1 MNNHLVERDIKIE
14 LYPLK
19 GEIIPFWIPLM
30 FALIGAVNCILV
42 THFILNSKFNTEPL
56 FPWSSS
62 SNQKN
67 IGKTEISTIN
77 KANNLVEEHAKQES
91 IASETDIKQPIRLP
105 FQDLNNEKEE
115 LLATKN
121 GVAPAIINE
130 KISAVITNPDK
141 YITQTN
147 STYSTPAPDNIA
159 AITKSK
165 PIANEIEEN
174 TTLEQKPLSLPE
186 CPSDFFFT
194 FPRSSVTL
202 NDQGLLSEIL
212 LLTLW
217 VKQHSDTKIFI
228 EGHSD
233 SVGPEEYNLLLSYR
247 RAKAAEKILI
257 DRGIPKNQLITRAL
271 GEQQPLRNL
280 PHSSRQNRRV
290 FIRIED
296 NTNCINSSING
307 DSN

>member
-1 MNNHLVERDIKIE
+1 MNNHLVERDLKIG

-19 GEIIPFWIPLM
+19 GETTPLWIPLM
-30 FALIGAVNCILV
+30 FALIGVVNNILG
-42 THFILNSKFNTEPL
+42 THFILNSKFNTKPL
-56 FPWSSS
+56 FTWSSS
-62 SNQKN
+62 SNPKN
-67 IGKTEISTIN
+67 IGKTEISTII

-91 IASETDIKQPIRLP
+91 IISETYIKQPIRLP

-121 GVAPAIINE
+121 GVAPVIINE
-130 KISAVITNPDK
+130 KSSALITNPDK

-147 STYSTPAPDNIA
+147 GTYSTPPPDTIA
-159 AITKSK
+159 AVTKSK
-165 PIANEIEEN
+165 PIANEIEAN
-174 TTLEQKPLSLPE
+174 TKLEQKPISLPE

-194 FPRSSVTL
+194 FPRSGEIP
-202 NDQGLLSEIL
+202 NDQGLSSEIL

-257 DRGIPKNQLITRAL
+257 DSGIPKNQLITRAL
-271 GEQQPLRNL
+271 GEQQPLHNL
-280 PHSSRQNRRV
+280 PLYSRQNRRV
-290 FIRIED
+290 SIRIED